1 MRHHRHGEEPSCR
14 WRVPVLGDDHVDDL
28 AVLVDAAER
37 HARCLC
43 TYQDIVD
50 AGVGRTRPGTFRI
63 DRLRLLET
71 QRELHRVLDVG
82 H

>member
-1 MRHHRHGEEPSCR
+1 M
-14 WRVPVLGDDHVDDL
+14 LGDDDADDL

-43 TYQDIVD
+43 TYQDIMD
-50 AGVGRTRPGTFRI
+50 AGVGRTRPGTVRI
-63 DRLRLLET
+63 DRFRLLEI
-71 QRELHRVLDVG
+71 QRERHRVLDVG